1 MGGLTDEPMDRH
13 SEIVTYRAM
22 CMRLKNQTFSV
33 NLFSFIFS
41 STFSGSWIAM
51 IVVAIFILIALVCA
65 IVYGRHRRRGDA
77 RLQDVEGIEMQN
89 EFGERAEENPYEII
103 L

>member
-1 MGGLTDEPMDRH
+1 
-13 SEIVTYRAM
+13 
-22 CMRLKNQTFSV
+22 
-33 NLFSFIFS
+33 
-41 STFSGSWIAM
+41 M